1 MAVLLALLLAACVGG
16 VPPAA
21 DWDGRRGYDGNGDYG
36 YDPAASRAEAR
47 SYRMR
52 VARAYPVPGTPDD
65 PWGSYVREAAAR
77 FEVPELW
84 IREVM
89 RQESGGRLYGADGL
103 PITSRAGAMGLMQ
116 VMPRTYDTLQ
126 ARYGLGSDPYEP
138 RDNILA
144 GAAYIREM
152 HDRYGAPGFL
162 AAYNA
167 GPDRLDAVL
176 AGVKVLPDE
185 TEGYLAS
192 VAPRLG
198 LATTVGGSSASY
210 ASTASARRSGRGSA
224 SDDDRA
230 YAGGGSTGE
239 AYRSSTP
246 GRDGADD
253 LSLRAYDGGEFVTPG
268 APTGMLDAG
277 YR

>member
-1 MAVLLALLLAACVGG
+1 

-21 DWDGRRGYDGNGDYG
+21 EWDGRRGYDGNGDYG
-36 YDPAASRAEAR
+36 YDSAASRAEAG

-176 AGVKVLPDE
+176 AGVQVLPDE

-198 LATTVGGSSASY
+198 LASTVDGSSARYVS
-210 ASTASARRSGRGSA
+210 AASARRSSRGSA
-224 SDDDRA
+224 SDEDRA
-230 YAGGGSTGE
+230 YVGGGMMGE
-239 AYRSSTP
+239 TYRRTRP
-246 GRDGADD
+246 GGDGAED
-253 LSLRAYDGGEFVTPG
+253 LSLRAYEGGGLVTPG
-268 APTGMLDAG
+268 APTGMPDAG

>member
-1 MAVLLALLLAACVGG
+1 
-16 VPPAA
+16 
-21 DWDGRRGYDGNGDYG
+21 
-36 YDPAASRAEAR
+36 
-47 SYRMR
+47 
-52 VARAYPVPGTPDD
+52 
-65 PWGSYVREAAAR
+65 
-77 FEVPELW
+77 
-84 IREVM
+84 
-89 RQESGGRLYGADGL
+89 
-103 PITSRAGAMGLMQ
+103 MQ

-230 YAGGGSTGE
+230 YAGGGITGE
-239 AYRSSTP
+239 TYRRATP
-246 GRDGADD
+246 GGDGAED
-253 LSLRAYDGGEFVTPG
+253 LSLRAYEGGGLVTPG
-268 APTGMLDAG
+268 APTGMPDAG